1 MTDLGELTTH
11 PNGLQVVDFRD
22 ATGIPCSLEQTPLEA
37 GSDSVWLGAH
47 SDSGAMAPR
56 MELDREL
63 AARVVST
70 LVCWLAVGRLG
81 DV

>member
-1 MTDLGELTTH
+1 MTDLGEITTH

-22 ATGIPCSLEQTPLEA
+22 ARGIPCSLEQTPLEA

-56 MELDREL
+56 MELDRARAL
-63 AARVVST
+63 AVAFALLR
-70 LVCWLAVGRLG
+70 WLANGRFA
-81 DV
+81 